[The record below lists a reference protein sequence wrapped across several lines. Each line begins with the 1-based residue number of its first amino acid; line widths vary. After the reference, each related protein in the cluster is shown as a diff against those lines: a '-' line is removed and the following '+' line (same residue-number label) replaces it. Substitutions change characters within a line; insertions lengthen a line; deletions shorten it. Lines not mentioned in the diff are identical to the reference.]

1 MTSPFEFAGSVAVVT
16 GAASGI
22 GRACAIAFAQEG
34 ADVVVSDIN
43 EAGTA
48 TVAGEIEAL
57 GRKALTVRT
66 DVSSREEVEAL
77 VAESID
83 WQGHCDLFHSN
94 AGIGLGGA
102 PHLIPLEDWESIL
115 AINLHS
121 HVWAIRVL
129 LPHLLERGSGHL
141 VHTASSAGTLGFPQ
155 LIPYCL
161 TKFGVVGLCESLAT
175 YLHDRGIG
183 VSVVCPLL
191 VATNI
196 FERSWNYSE
205 EEVPPDVEEQLRT
218 FMRSMMQAG
227 LPPENVAT
235 DVVASVKENRL
246 YVFPHPELKGMID
259 AKWQDPDAWV
269 RQSSANWKAQQEA
282 TRQLIE
288 SGQVPEVMDREDAA
302 RVFGGSEAPSNR

>member
-1 MTSPFEFAGSVAVVT
+1 MAFSFEGAVAVVT

-22 GRACAIAFAQEG
+22 GRAAALAFAREG
-34 ADVVVSDIN
+34 SDVVVSDID
-43 EAGTA
+43 EAGLVG
-48 TVAGEIEAL
+48 VAGEVEAL
-57 GRKALTVRT
+57 GRKALSVTT
-66 DVSSREEVEAL
+66 DVSKREEVESL
-77 VAESID
+77 VAQSID

-102 PHLIPLEDWESIL
+102 PHVIPLEEWESVL

-129 LPHLLERGSGHL
+129 LPHMLERGSGHL

-155 LIPYCL
+155 LIPYCM
-161 TKFGVVGLCESLAT
+161 TKFGVVGLCESMAAFL
-175 YLHDRGIG
+175 YDRGVG

-205 EEVPPDVEEQLRT
+205 EHIPPAAEEQMRA
-218 FMRSMMQAG
+218 FMRATMQAG
-227 LPPENVAT
+227 LPPDNVAQ
-235 DVVASVKENRL
+235 DIVSAVKENRL

-259 AKWQDPDAWV
+259 AKWKDPDAWV
-269 RQSSANWKAQQEA
+269 RSQSEAWRAQQQA
-282 TRQLIE
+282 TRTLIE
-288 SGQVPEVMDREDAA
+288 TGEAPVPPGREDVA
-302 RVFGGSEAPSNR
+302 RALGGSEAPSGR

>member
-1 MTSPFEFAGSVAVVT
+1 MSFDFNGAVAVVT
-16 GAASGI
+16 GGASGI
-22 GRACAIAFAQEG
+22 GRACALAFAQEG

-43 EAGTA
+43 EPGAA
-48 TVAGEIEAL
+48 AVAGEVEAL
-57 GRKALTVRT
+57 GRKALVVRT
-66 DVSSREEVEAL
+66 DVAKRDEVEAL
-77 VAESID
+77 VQQSIE

-102 PHLIPLEDWESIL
+102 PHKIPIEEWDSIL

-129 LPHLLERGSGHL
+129 LPHMLERGSGHL

-161 TKFGVVGLCESLAT
+161 TKFGVVGLCESLAV
-175 YLHDRGIG
+175 YLYDRGVG

-196 FERSWNYSE
+196 FERSWSYPE
-205 EEVPPDVEEQLRT
+205 EELPPAIEEQMRT

-227 LPPENVAT
+227 LPPENVAA
-235 DVVASVKENRL
+235 DVVSAVKESRL
-246 YVFPHPELKGMID
+246 YVFPHPELKSMID
-259 AKWQDPDAWV
+259 AKWADPDAWV
-269 RQSSANWKAQQEA
+269 RQSAAARKAQEEA
-282 TRQLIE
+282 TRALIE
-288 SGQVPEVMDREDAA
+288 SGQFPDVPTSDDVA
-302 RVFGGSEAPSNR
+302 RIFGGSEAPSNR

>member
-1 MTSPFEFAGSVAVVT
+1 MAFKFRGSVSVVT

-22 GRACAIAFAQEG
+22 GRACALAFAREG
-34 ADVVVSDIN
+34 SDVVVSDIN
-43 EAGTA
+43 EPGAA
-48 TVAGEIEAL
+48 VVADEIEAL
-57 GRKALTVRT
+57 GRKALIVRS
-66 DVSSREEVEAL
+66 DVAKRDDVEAL
-77 VAESID
+77 VEQSIE

-102 PHLIPLEDWESIL
+102 PHMIPMEEWDAIL

-121 HVWAIRVL
+121 HVWAIHKL
-129 LPHLLERGSGHL
+129 LPHMLERGSGYL

-161 TKFGVVGLCESLAT
+161 TKFGVVGLCESLAA

-196 FERSWNYSE
+196 FERSWNYAE
-205 EEVPPDVEEQLRT
+205 EEVPPEVEEQ
-218 FMRSMMQAG
+218 MRGYMRAVMQAG
-227 LPPENVAT
+227 LPPENVAE

-246 YVFPHPELKGMID
+246 YVFPHPELKDMID
-259 AKWQDPDAWV
+259 QKWRDPDAWV
-269 RQSSANWKAQQEA
+269 RNQSVSWKAQQEA
-282 TRQLIE
+282 TRQMIE
-288 SGQVPEVMDREDAA
+288 SGQAPAAPTAEEVTRLLS
-302 RVFGGSEAPSNR
+302 GSEAPSTR

>member
-1 MTSPFEFAGSVAVVT
+1 M
-16 GAASGI
+16 
-22 GRACAIAFAQEG
+22 
-34 ADVVVSDIN
+34 VVSDIN
-43 EAGTA
+43 ETGAKQ
-48 TVAGEIEAL
+48 VAGEVEAL
-57 GRKALTVRT
+57 GRKALVVRT
-66 DVSSREEVEAL
+66 DVAKREEVEAL
-77 VAESID
+77 VAQSIE

-102 PHLIPLEDWESIL
+102 PHLIPLDEWESIL

-129 LPHLLERGSGHL
+129 LPHMLERGSGHL

-161 TKFGVVGLCESLAT
+161 TKFGVVGLCESMAA
-175 YLHDRGIG
+175 YLSDRNIG

-205 EEVPPDVEEQLRT
+205 DEVPPEIEDQMRD
-218 FMRSMMQAG
+218 FMRTMMQAG
-227 LPPENVAT
+227 LPPENVAA
-235 DVVASVKENRL
+235 DIVHAVKENQL

-259 AKWQDPDAWV
+259 AKWRDPDEWV
-269 RQSSANWKAQQEA
+269 RTQSASWRAQRDA
-282 TRQLIE
+282 TRQL
-288 SGQVPEVMDREDAA
+288 VM
-302 RVFGGSEAPSNR
+302 GGSEASSSR

>member
-1 MTSPFEFAGSVAVVT
+1 MAFKFNGSVAVVT

-22 GRACAIAFAQEG
+22 GRACALAFAKEG
-34 ADVVVSDIN
+34 SDVVVSDIN
-43 EAGTA
+43 EAGA
-48 TVAGEIEAL
+48 AAVAGEIESF
-57 GRKALTVRT
+57 GRKALVVRT
-66 DVSSREEVEAL
+66 DVAKREEVETL
-77 VAESID
+77 VRQSIE

-102 PHLIPLEDWESIL
+102 PHKIPMEEWDQIL

-121 HVWAIRVL
+121 HVWAIHEL
-129 LPHLLERGSGHL
+129 LPHMLERQSGHL

-161 TKFGVVGLCESLAT
+161 TKFGVVGLCESLAA

-196 FERSWNYSE
+196 FERSWNYPE
-205 EEVPPDVEEQLRT
+205 EEVPAEIEERMRGYMRT
-218 FMRSMMQAG
+218 MMQAG
-227 LPPENVAT
+227 LPPENVAE

-246 YVFPHPELKGMID
+246 YVFPHPELKDMID
-259 AKWQDPDAWV
+259 AKWRDPDAWV
-269 RQSSANWKAQQEA
+269 ANQSAAWRAQQEA
-282 TRQLIE
+282 TRQMIS
-288 SGQVPEVMDREDAA
+288 SGQVPEVPGPEEVA
-302 RVFGGSEAPSNR
+302 RALGVTESR